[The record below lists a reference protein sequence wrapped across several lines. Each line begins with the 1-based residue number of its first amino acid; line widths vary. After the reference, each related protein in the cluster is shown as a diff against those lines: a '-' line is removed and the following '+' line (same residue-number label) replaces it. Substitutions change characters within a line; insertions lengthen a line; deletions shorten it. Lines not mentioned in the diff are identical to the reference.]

1 MESDY
6 YWSLLRWGKYGEEAN
21 NGEAPGSEVIEELRT
36 PATFIEISSDRH
48 RMFIGKQGYENDNR
62 TFSKRRYFFPIP
74 QGLINANSA
83 VTEKEQN
90 PYW

>member
-1 MESDY
+1 
-6 YWSLLRWGKYGEEAN
+6 
-21 NGEAPGSEVIEELRT
+21 
-36 PATFIEISSDRH
+36 
-48 RMFIGKQGYENDNR
+48 QGYENDNR
-62 TFSKRRYFFPIP
+62 TFSKRRYLFPIP